1 MKTLRR
7 FGQLDYLNRQISEA
21 YNDLLEKALEPYGI
35 NRNNVGENV
44 NRVVIH
50 LHTPICS
57 PILNMYDFYIDNK
70 YAFSIQINYCRE
82 DAVPDTTI
90 MIEVKVLKGENK
102 NAEN

>member
-7 FGQLDYLNRQISEA
+7 FNQLDSLKRQISEA
-21 YNDLLEKALEPYGI
+21 YNDLLEKELEPYGI

-50 LHTPICS
+50 LHTPIYS
-57 PILNMYDFYIDNK
+57 PILNMYDFYIDKK

-90 MIEVKVLKGENK
+90 MIEVKVLKGEN
-102 NAEN
+102 